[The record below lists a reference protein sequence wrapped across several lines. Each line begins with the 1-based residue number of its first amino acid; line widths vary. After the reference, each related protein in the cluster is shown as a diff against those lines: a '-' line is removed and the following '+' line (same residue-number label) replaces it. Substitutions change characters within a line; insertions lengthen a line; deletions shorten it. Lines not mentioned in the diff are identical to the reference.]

1 MRMMCWKYVA
11 IDRSGREESGS
22 IDGSRAFARQ
32 LLSEKG
38 LAIVILYP
46 SFKRF
51 GHNVVC
57 ARIRPLSSKQLVLF
71 FRDLANMFEAGLAI
85 NQALLVFKESLADG
99 NTAFF
104 CRSIQEK
111 LAQGA
116 SLAEAVDTGGVIP
129 KVAVQA
135 LRSAERAG
143 RLPEVLRMLA
153 DYYEKILQVRQ
164 KTAGAVIYPVIV
176 MGLLATVLVYMSVV
190 VVPQVEM
197 FLPSSTMKGP
207 LTMALINISKAL
219 RVGWPWFLLGG
230 GVLGAGGVVCWKRR
244 PLWFEETLD
253 QMAERLPWIKGV
265 KKDLSLS
272 MAFFTLA
279 VLQKSGIPMDA
290 ALREVSFGSRG
301 QTARAFEE
309 CLACLLGGM
318 TLSEAARRDKYFPRF
333 VHDTLHLGE
342 QMGKYGEYTERVQ
355 QVFYRS
361 FVSRMDLLA
370 ELVQPVMLCC
380 CAGSIALVALGILG
394 PIYGNLANIGG
405 MVR

>member
-1 MRMMCWKYVA
+1 MMCWKYIA
-11 IDRSGREESGS
+11 IDRSGREESGFV
-22 IDGSRAFARQ
+22 DGSFSYARQ
-32 LLSEKG
+32 SLIEKD
-38 LAIVILYP
+38 LAIVALYP
-46 SFKRF
+46 TFKKACQ
-51 GHNVVC
+51 GVVHG
-57 ARIRPLSSKQLVLF
+57 RPRPLSLKQLVLF

-85 NQALLVFKESLADG
+85 NQALLVFQESLADG
-99 NTAFF
+99 NASFF

-116 SLAEAVDTGGVIP
+116 SLAEAFDTGGVIP
-129 KVAVQA
+129 KIAIQA
-135 LRSAERAG
+135 LHSAERAG

-153 DYYEKILQVRQ
+153 DYYEKIQQVRQ
-164 KTAGAVIYPVIV
+164 KITGAVIYPLVV
-176 MGLLATVLVYMSVV
+176 MGLLAGVLVYMSVV
-190 VVPQVEM
+190 VVPQVEI
-197 FLPSSTMKGP
+197 FLPSSAMKGP
-207 LTMALINISKAL
+207 LTTGLLTVSKTL
-219 RVGWPWFLLGG
+219 RVGWPWVLLGG
-230 GVLGAGGVVCWKRR
+230 GVLGVAGVLCWKRR
-244 PLWFEETLD
+244 ARWFEDMFDRVT
-253 QMAERLPWIKGV
+253 ERLPWISGV
-265 KKDLSLS
+265 KRDLSLS

-290 ALREVSFGSRG
+290 ALREVATGSRG

-309 CLACLLGGM
+309 CLSCLLGGM
-318 TLSEAARRDKYFPRF
+318 TLSEATRRDKYFPRF
-333 VHDTLHLGE
+333 VHDTLNLGE

-361 FVSRMDLLA
+361 FVSRMDVLA